1 MFNFFNEFNIIKK
14 NQSISIVI
22 SCFIY
27 AYSTFIKNYIL
38 IYKITNADIPKKWQI
53 SFQDSAT
60 VSMVG
65 IIDIHHTIMF
75 WLVYIFFYVIKSL
88 WCFEKTFINFLI
100 NILISIYKIFFF
112 LKLFLQYTGFLFYV
126 SIVFEK

>member
-14 NQSISIVI
+14 NQPISIVI

-75 WLVYIFFYVIKSL
+75 WLVYIFFYSIWSL
-88 WCFEKTFINFLI
+88 LCFEKIIINLKFFSSFLNLFEI
-100 NILISIYKIFFF
+100 KNFEFFF
-112 LKLFLQYTGFLFYV
+112 
-126 SIVFEK
+126 

>member
-1 MFNFFNEFNIIKK
+1 MFNLFNEFNIIKK
-14 NQSISIVI
+14 NLTISIVI

-38 IYKITNADIPKKWQI
+38 IYKITNADISKKWQI

-112 LKLFLQYTGFLFYV
+112 LKLFLQYMGFLFYV

>member
-1 MFNFFNEFNIIKK
+1 MFNLFNEFNIIKK
-14 NQSISIVI
+14 NLTISIVI

-38 IYKITNADIPKKWQI
+38 IYKITNADISKKWQI